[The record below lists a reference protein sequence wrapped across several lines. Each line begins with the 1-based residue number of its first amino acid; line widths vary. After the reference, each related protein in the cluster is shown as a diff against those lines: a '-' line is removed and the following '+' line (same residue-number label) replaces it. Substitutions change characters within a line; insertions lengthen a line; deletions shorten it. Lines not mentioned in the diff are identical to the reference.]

1 MDTRVVSVQ
10 FSLSLTR
17 WRARGQHGAPPIYT
31 IYRPGAILPR
41 CMRARGI
48 AHLLAAVCRIFA
60 RSAQNLAPAAREQK
74 SKAIDAAAD
83 REVAAESVST
93 GDPAPT
99 SAARSKQPSPTHAA
113 RPGSAK
119 TVALDHNNISTR
131 VGVPCRNSVPALGAI
146 SLSSGAWAV
155 GELIGAV
162 CKGHGRELCMS
173 KGRKQAHGRL
183 ET

>member
-1 MDTRVVSVQ
+1 MGSAVSTRAGEQSGAHPDLTLSH
-10 FSLSLTR
+10 SL
-17 WRARGQHGAPPIYT
+17 ARMRMVRGSPNRLEAV
-31 IYRPGAILPR
+31 LPR

-60 RSAQNLAPAAREQK
+60 RSAQNLAPAAREQE

-83 REVAAESVST
+83 REVAAGSVST

-162 CKGHGRELCMS
+162 CKDHGRES
-173 KGRKQAHGRL
+173 
-183 ET
+183 